1 MDAAAEP
8 LLLVP
13 GLACDA
19 RLFAPQ
25 IGALSS
31 GRTVSVPSITREDT
45 IEALAAAVLA
55 EAPPRFA
62 LAGLS
67 MGGIVAMEM
76 ARQAPERVRRL
87 ALLDTD
93 PRPDPQAVKAMREA
107 QVAEVAAGGLATVL
121 RRDLHPILLHRDSTR
136 EDIRALMLEMAL
148 DLGPDVFVR
157 QSRALAARDGQ
168 EETLRAYR
176 GPTLVLCGEDDRL
189 CPVKRH
195 TLMHGLVPG
204 STLTVVPGAGHL
216 STLEAP
222 DAVNAAL
229 RRWLGA

>member
-1 MDAAAEP
+1 MAEP
-8 LLLVP
+8 LILVP

-25 IGALSS
+25 IAALSS
-31 GRTVSVPSITREDT
+31 GRTVIVPDVSGADT
-45 IEALAAAVLA
+45 LAALAAGVLA
-55 EAPPRFA
+55 QAPPAFA

-76 ARQAPERVRRL
+76 ARQAPDRVHRL

-93 PRPDPQAVKAMREA
+93 PRADSPGVRAMREA
-107 QVAEVAAGGLATVL
+107 QIAEVEAGGLDTVL
-121 RRDLHPILLHRDSTR
+121 RRDLQPLFLHGESTR
-136 EDIRALMLEMAL
+136 EDIRALMLAMAH
-148 DLGPDVFVR
+148 DLGPDAFVR
-157 QSRALAARDGQ
+157 QSRALASRDGQ

-176 GPTLVLCGEDDRL
+176 GPALVLCGEDDRL

-195 TLMHGLVPG
+195 TLMHELLAG
-204 STLTVVPGAGHL
+204 STLEIVPRAGHL
-216 STLEAP
+216 PTLETP

-229 RRWLGA
+229 ARWLAA

>member
-1 MDAAAEP
+1 MAEP
-8 LLLVP
+8 LLLLP
-13 GLACDA
+13 GLMCDA

-25 IGALSS
+25 IAALSA
-31 GRTVSVPSITREDT
+31 GRTVIVPDVSGADT
-45 IEALAAAVLA
+45 IAALAAAVLA
-55 EAPPRFA
+55 DAPPAFA

-76 ARQAPERVRRL
+76 ARQAPDRVRRL

-93 PRPDPQAVKAMREA
+93 PRADSEGAHAMRVR
-107 QVAEVAAGGLATVL
+107 QIAEVEAGGLDAVL
-121 RRDLHPILLHRDSTR
+121 RRDVEPVLLHRESTR
-136 EDIRALMLEMAL
+136 EDILEVMRAMAR

-157 QSRALAARDGQ
+157 QSRALASRAGQ
-168 EETLRAYR
+168 EETLRAHR

-195 TLMHGLVPG
+195 TLMHELVAG
-204 STLTVVPGAGHL
+204 STLEIVPGAGHL
-216 STLEAP
+216 PTLETP

-229 RRWLGA
+229 ARWLAA

>member
-1 MDAAAEP
+1 MAEP

-13 GLACDA
+13 GLMCDA

-25 IGALSS
+25 LAALSA
-31 GRTVSVPSITREDT
+31 GRTVIVPDVSGADT
-45 IEALAAAVLA
+45 IAALAAAVLA
-55 EAPPRFA
+55 DAPPSFA

-93 PRPDPQAVKAMREA
+93 PRADSEGVRAMRA
-107 QVAEVAAGGLATVL
+107 RQIAEVEAGGLDAVL
-121 RRDLHPILLHRDSTR
+121 RRDVEPVLLHRESAR
-136 EDIRALMLEMAL
+136 EDVLEVMRAMAG
-148 DLGPDVFVR
+148 DLGPEVFVR
-157 QSRALAARDGQ
+157 QSRALASRDGQ
-168 EETLRAYR
+168 EETLRARR

-195 TLMHGLVPG
+195 TLMHELVAG
-204 STLTVVPGAGHL
+204 STLEIVPGAGHL
-216 STLEAP
+216 PTLETP
-222 DAVNAAL
+222 EAVNAAL
-229 RRWLGA
+229 ARWLAA